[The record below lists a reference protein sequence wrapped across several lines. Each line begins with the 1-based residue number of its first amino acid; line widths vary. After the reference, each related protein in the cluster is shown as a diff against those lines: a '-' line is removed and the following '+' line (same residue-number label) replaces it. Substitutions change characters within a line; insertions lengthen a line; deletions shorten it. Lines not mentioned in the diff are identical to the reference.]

1 MHNSL
6 AHQQASQGRGS
17 MLSESKFRKAKQ
29 AVQPNLMY
37 LQGQQ
42 LENEEEIGCYVIRC
56 GGSISIRSSCSNVR
70 NWGDPCF
77 LAQFDLHWLERSRVK
92 CTMLAVLCGKVGKQ
106 RTPPGPMP
114 ESQRLWPSFP
124 FPELISSGSGG
135 ISIRGSYSY
144 VIRAPFDLPWLERWS
159 ASLAKDRK
167 QNKSLVPLGIA
178 CVDGTLVCSFNR
190 QGVGPLLFFCTNQDE
205 DEDIENDLYSDLPRW
220 SASLE
225 KDRVKGRIGSKPAR
239 QIGYK
244 GSDNVEW
251 GKGGVDAKVGDYSLA
266 HEHYES
272 SSSSSPSRRGR
283 DREKGKRARDIST
296 ATALASAAVAMVQR
310 LRICGVLCSTMPHFP
325 SGSRVKCT
333 MLAVLCG
340 KVGKQRM
347 PPDPVPESQRPRPS
361 FPFPELISSGR
372 LDVHTLINPTVDQFL
387 EAQRALQP
395 RFMYFQGQQLDKEE
409 EIGRLVWGDAD
420 VSDPQIFS
428 SLICPPFP
436 TIVYLE
442 VPSGEK
448 IAQSLQSKGISYIM
462 YWRYS
467 LSSYAAS
474 HFRHSLMSVVP
485 SSCSHAWDAFQ
496 LAYTSF
502 EQYCVRNNEVQ
513 RLMLGPHLL
522 GDAPR
527 IYITPPGNKMA
538 EEEDTSEYFPD
549 IKIYDEDVHLKL
561 LICGA
566 HCTPDSSIL
575 NSLEDGLNALLNIEL
590 VSAHNIS
597 LCSAAP
603 PLHVD
608 STLLDGVVTICCDI
622 TTSSSSH
629 VSLLLSG
636 SPQTCFDDKLLEKH
650 IKKELIESRRLV
662 RVVSVS
668 EDDRPSSAEPL
679 TSMSVASGASTFE
692 VLMTLPKWA
701 AQVLKYLAQETSYK
715 SLVPLGIAS
724 VNGTP
729 VSSFDRQDVDRL
741 LFFCTNQDE
750 DEAIANGLYHHP
762 PRWSASLAKDRVKGN
777 MVSKPVL
784 YSLSTV
790 YLEVPAGEK
799 LAQSLQ
805 LKGIPYVLYWRNSFS
820 SYAASHFRQ
829 ALISVVQS
837 SCSHTWDAFQLAQ
850 ASFRLY
856 CARNNDAQSVKLGP
870 RLLGDAPKINIF
882 LPENEMVEEEG
893 SSEHFPAIKIY
904 DEDVNM
910 KLLICGAPCILDASL
925 LGSLEDG
932 LNALLNIE
940 IRGCR
945 LQNRVSAAPPPLHA
959 ETLPHGVVTMR
970 CDITTCSSSH
980 VSLLV
985 SGSPQTCFDDKL
997 LENHIKKEIVE
1008 KGQLVRAVLVRE
1020 DDKPSSVEPLTSISV
1035 ASGASTFEVW
1045 MTLPK
1050 WAGQVLKYLAQETS
1064 YKSLVPLG
1072 IACVNGTPVSSF
1084 DRQDVDRLLF
1094 FCKNEAIVNGLYSHL
1109 PRWSASLVKDRLKGT
1124 PESKSSTFSANGV
1137 GEYQKHPMK
1146 GTSLLV
1152 KPKLKSAK
1160 MRPIPH
1166 SSKRQMHP
1174 FVGIPPSFIHDAS
1187 QVKPSLP
1194 APPVRHNAL
1203 PVAPT
1208 TQRKL
1213 SSGTSRVEP
1222 AVPLNPLPMK
1232 KHGCDRL
1239 PIGICSEEDFLK
1251 DVMQFLLQRGHTR
1264 LVPQGGLAEFPDAV
1278 LNAKRLDLYN
1288 LYKEVVSRGG
1298 FYVGNGINWK
1308 GQVFSKMSNHTV
1320 TNKMTG
1326 VGNTLKRHYE
1336 TYLLEYELSHDD
1348 VGGECC
1354 LLCHS
1359 SAPGDW
1365 VNCGL
1370 CGEWA
1375 HFGCDRR
1382 QGLGTF
1388 KDYAK
1393 TDGLE
1398 YICPHCSLANY
1409 KKKPPPPESANGF
1422 RIASAQRNI

>member
-56 GGSISIRSSCSNVR
+56 GGSISIRSSCSNAFAGFNGCGSVVFFCSTM
-70 NWGDPCF
+70 PHF
-77 LAQFDLHWLERSRVK
+77 PSSSRVK

-114 ESQRLWPSFP
+114 ESQRLWPSFL

-144 VIRAPFDLPWLERWS
+144 FLHSIDKAWIGFFFARTKMKMKLLEMIYIPIC
-159 ASLAKDRK
+159 
-167 QNKSLVPLGIA
+167 QM
-178 CVDGTLVCSFNR
+178 VCIPCEGQSEEK

-225 KDRVKGRIGSKPAR
+225 KDRVKGSIGSKPAR

-251 GKGGVDAKVGDYSLA
+251 GKGGVDAKVEPDEQAGTGRTPSHSEA
-266 HEHYES
+266 IQHGASTRRSHASRYES

-296 ATALASAAVAMVQR
+296 ATALASAAFWVDMFLWRVQR

-372 LDVHTLINPTVDQFL
+372 LD
-387 EAQRALQP
+387 AQRALQA

-474 HFRHSLMSVVP
+474 HFRHSLLSVVQ

-575 NSLEDGLNALLNIEL
+575 NSLEDGLNALLNIEFQWCKL
-590 VSAHNIS
+590 QDRV
-597 LCSAAP
+597 SAAP

-629 VSLLLSG
+629 LSLLLSG

-668 EDDRPSSAEPL
+668 EDDGPSSAEPL

-777 MVSKPVL
+777 IVSKPV
-784 YSLSTV
+784 YF
-790 YLEVPAGEK
+790 
-799 LAQSLQ
+799 LA
-805 LKGIPYVLYWRNSFS
+805 
-820 SYAASHFRQ
+820 
-829 ALISVVQS
+829 
-837 SCSHTWDAFQLAQ
+837 
-850 ASFRLY
+850 
-856 CARNNDAQSVKLGP
+856 
-870 RLLGDAPKINIF
+870 
-882 LPENEMVEEEG
+882 
-893 SSEHFPAIKIY
+893 
-904 DEDVNM
+904 
-910 KLLICGAPCILDASL
+910 
-925 LGSLEDG
+925 
-932 LNALLNIE
+932 
-940 IRGCR
+940 
-945 LQNRVSAAPPPLHA
+945 
-959 ETLPHGVVTMR
+959 
-970 CDITTCSSSH
+970 
-980 VSLLV
+980 
-985 SGSPQTCFDDKL
+985 
-997 LENHIKKEIVE
+997 
-1008 KGQLVRAVLVRE
+1008 
-1020 DDKPSSVEPLTSISV
+1020 
-1035 ASGASTFEVW
+1035 
-1045 MTLPK
+1045 
-1050 WAGQVLKYLAQETS
+1050 
-1064 YKSLVPLG
+1064 
-1072 IACVNGTPVSSF
+1072 
-1084 DRQDVDRLLF
+1084 
-1094 FCKNEAIVNGLYSHL
+1094 
-1109 PRWSASLVKDRLKGT
+1109 
-1124 PESKSSTFSANGV
+1124 
-1137 GEYQKHPMK
+1137 
-1146 GTSLLV
+1146 
-1152 KPKLKSAK
+1152 
-1160 MRPIPH
+1160 
-1166 SSKRQMHP
+1166 
-1174 FVGIPPSFIHDAS
+1174 
-1187 QVKPSLP
+1187 
-1194 APPVRHNAL
+1194 
-1203 PVAPT
+1203 
-1208 TQRKL
+1208 
-1213 SSGTSRVEP
+1213 
-1222 AVPLNPLPMK
+1222 
-1232 KHGCDRL
+1232 
-1239 PIGICSEEDFLK
+1239 
-1251 DVMQFLLQRGHTR
+1251 
-1264 LVPQGGLAEFPDAV
+1264 
-1278 LNAKRLDLYN
+1278 
-1288 LYKEVVSRGG
+1288 
-1298 FYVGNGINWK
+1298 
-1308 GQVFSKMSNHTV
+1308 
-1320 TNKMTG
+1320 
-1326 VGNTLKRHYE
+1326 
-1336 TYLLEYELSHDD
+1336 
-1348 VGGECC
+1348 
-1354 LLCHS
+1354 
-1359 SAPGDW
+1359 
-1365 VNCGL
+1365 
-1370 CGEWA
+1370 
-1375 HFGCDRR
+1375 
-1382 QGLGTF
+1382 
-1388 KDYAK
+1388 
-1393 TDGLE
+1393 
-1398 YICPHCSLANY
+1398 
-1409 KKKPPPPESANGF
+1409 
-1422 RIASAQRNI
+1422 

>member
-1 MHNSL
+1 MLGEGICARVHHIL
-6 AHQQASQGRGS
+6 ALTSQLYPLLFLLRRRRRRQIEPALRLRQRPS
-17 MLSESKFRKAKQ
+17 
-29 AVQPNLMY
+29 
-37 LQGQQ
+37 
-42 LENEEEIGCYVIRC
+42 
-56 GGSISIRSSCSNVR
+56 RSSSTMSHFKS
-70 NWGDPCF
+70 G
-77 LAQFDLHWLERSRVK
+77 SRVK

-106 RTPPGPMP
+106 RTPPGPVP
-114 ESQRLWPSFP
+114 ESQRPRPSFP
-124 FPELISSGSGG
+124 FLELISSGRLDVHTLINPTVDQFLEAQRALQPRFIYLQGQLLDNEEEIGALVWGDADVYLEVPSGEKIAQSLQSKG
-135 ISIRGSYSY
+135 ISYIMYWRYSLSSYAASHFRHSLLSVVQRIYMTPPGSKMAEEEDTSEYFPDIKIYDEDVHLKLLICGAHCTPDSS
-144 VIRAPFDLPWLERWS
+144 VLNSVEDGLNALLNIELVSAHNISLCSAAPPLHVDSTLLDGVVTICCDITTSSSSHVSLLLSGSPQTCFDDKLLEKHIKKELIESRRLVRVVSVSEDDGPSSAEPLTSMSVASGASTFEVLMTLPKWAAQVLKY
-159 ASLAKDRK
+159 LA
-167 QNKSLVPLGIA
+167 QE
-178 CVDGTLVCSFNR
+178 T

-296 ATALASAAVAMVQR
+296 ATALASAAVAISTPSSSSVAAAAATKSSAPCTSAGVLASRKSPFWVDMFLWRVQR

-575 NSLEDGLNALLNIEL
+575 NSLEDGLNALLNIEFRWCKL
-590 VSAHNIS
+590 QDRV
-597 LCSAAP
+597 SAAP

-790 YLEVPAGEK
+790 NESSPRSSSPSSSSSSSSSPRGEEE
-799 LAQSLQ
+799 AQ
-805 LKGIPYVLYWRNSFS
+805 
-820 SYAASHFRQ
+820 
-829 ALISVVQS
+829 
-837 SCSHTWDAFQLAQ
+837 
-850 ASFRLY
+850 
-856 CARNNDAQSVKLGP
+856 
-870 RLLGDAPKINIF
+870 
-882 LPENEMVEEEG
+882 EG
-893 SSEHFPAIKIY
+893 SSRS
-904 DEDVNM
+904 
-910 KLLICGAPCILDASL
+910 CGF
-925 LGSLEDG
+925 
-932 LNALLNIE
+932 
-940 IRGCR
+940 R
-945 LQNRVSAAPPPLHA
+945 
-959 ETLPHGVVTMR
+959 
-970 CDITTCSSSH
+970 
-980 VSLLV
+980 
-985 SGSPQTCFDDKL
+985 F
-997 LENHIKKEIVE
+997 
-1008 KGQLVRAVLVRE
+1008 RA
-1020 DDKPSSVEPLTSISV
+1020 
-1035 ASGASTFEVW
+1035 
-1045 MTLPK
+1045 
-1050 WAGQVLKYLAQETS
+1050 
-1064 YKSLVPLG
+1064 
-1072 IACVNGTPVSSF
+1072 
-1084 DRQDVDRLLF
+1084 RLLF
-1094 FCKNEAIVNGLYSHL
+1094 D
-1109 PRWSASLVKDRLKGT
+1109 PRTGSGDLSFMNDLL
-1124 PESKSSTFSANGV
+1124 
-1137 GEYQKHPMK
+1137 
-1146 GTSLLV
+1146 LLV
-1152 KPKLKSAK
+1152 VLQGS
-1160 MRPIPH
+1160 M
-1166 SSKRQMHP
+1166 
-1174 FVGIPPSFIHDAS
+1174 
-1187 QVKPSLP
+1187 
-1194 APPVRHNAL
+1194 
-1203 PVAPT
+1203 
-1208 TQRKL
+1208 
-1213 SSGTSRVEP
+1213 VE
-1222 AVPLNPLPMK
+1222 
-1232 KHGCDRL
+1232 
-1239 PIGICSEEDFLK
+1239 
-1251 DVMQFLLQRGHTR
+1251 
-1264 LVPQGGLAEFPDAV
+1264 
-1278 LNAKRLDLYN
+1278 
-1288 LYKEVVSRGG
+1288 
-1298 FYVGNGINWK
+1298 
-1308 GQVFSKMSNHTV
+1308 
-1320 TNKMTG
+1320 
-1326 VGNTLKRHYE
+1326 
-1336 TYLLEYELSHDD
+1336 
-1348 VGGECC
+1348 
-1354 LLCHS
+1354 
-1359 SAPGDW
+1359 
-1365 VNCGL
+1365 
-1370 CGEWA
+1370 
-1375 HFGCDRR
+1375 
-1382 QGLGTF
+1382 
-1388 KDYAK
+1388 
-1393 TDGLE
+1393 
-1398 YICPHCSLANY
+1398 
-1409 KKKPPPPESANGF
+1409 
-1422 RIASAQRNI
+1422 

>member
-777 MVSKPVL
+777 M
-784 YSLSTV
+784 
-790 YLEVPAGEK
+790 
-799 LAQSLQ
+799 
-805 LKGIPYVLYWRNSFS
+805 
-820 SYAASHFRQ
+820 
-829 ALISVVQS
+829 
-837 SCSHTWDAFQLAQ
+837 
-850 ASFRLY
+850 
-856 CARNNDAQSVKLGP
+856 
-870 RLLGDAPKINIF
+870 
-882 LPENEMVEEEG
+882 
-893 SSEHFPAIKIY
+893 
-904 DEDVNM
+904 
-910 KLLICGAPCILDASL
+910 DASL